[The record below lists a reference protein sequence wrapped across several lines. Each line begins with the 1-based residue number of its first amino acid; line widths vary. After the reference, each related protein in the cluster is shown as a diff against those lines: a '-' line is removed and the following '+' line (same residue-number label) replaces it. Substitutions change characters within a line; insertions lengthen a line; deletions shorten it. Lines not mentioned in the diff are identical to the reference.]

1 MHSTEYNKTRVIKY
15 LIFTFTAAYLIQF
28 FAARICNR
36 GDIQIGQMI
45 IAAIMFIPTLGV
57 LFSGAGLRDMGWK
70 LQLRKNIKS
79 ILIAWFA
86 PAVLTVIGAAL
97 YFLLFPG
104 HFDLT
109 GKAMAASGGAETLAQ
124 LEAQGISYPM
134 YVLISVISAV
144 TYAPLIN
151 VIPALGEEIGWRGFL
166 YPQLRARFGRQ
177 KGWILGGAI
186 WGAWHWPL
194 IYLIGYEYGTGYV
207 GFPVSGMLLFC
218 VVTVGW
224 GILHAW
230 LYERSGT
237 IWVPALFHGTINA
250 FAGIPLV
257 ICLPDIGS
265 GRLLGPAP
273 NGIIAALP
281 FLIWALIVLLRAKDP
296 EMQA

>member
-1 MHSTEYNKTRVIKY
+1 MHNTEYNKTRVIKY

-36 GDIQIGQMI
+36 GDIQIGQVI
-45 IAAIMFIPTLGV
+45 VAAIMFVPTLGV
-57 LFSGAGLRDMGWK
+57 LISGAGLRDMGWK
-70 LQLRKNIKS
+70 PKIRKNIKS
-79 ILIAWFA
+79 ILIAWFT
-86 PAVLTVIGAAL
+86 PAILTVFGAAL

-109 GKAMAASGGAETLAQ
+109 GKAMAATGVPEALEQ
-124 LEAQGISYPM
+124 MEAQGISYST
-134 YVLISVISAV
+134 YILISAIEALVVPI
-144 TYAPLIN
+144 IN
-151 VIPALGEEIGWRGFL
+151 MIPALGEEIGWRGFL
-166 YPQLRARFGRQ
+166 YPQLKARFGRQ

-237 IWVPALFHGTINA
+237 IWVPALFHGAINA
-250 FAGIPLV
+250 AGGIPLV

-281 FLIWALIVLLRAKDP
+281 FLIWVLIVLLRAKDP